1 MTRGEILHGLEIVIF
16 NHRRVDWHYDLLEKL
31 QDQGYVDWFSW
42 YDIDKEKQLYKINAT
57 QKGLMYYTNQR
68 GKRTSKFYFVLATII
83 LIIPYVAILLS
94 I

>member
-16 NHRRVDWHYDLLEKL
+16 NHHRVDWHYDLLEKL
-31 QDQGYVDWFSW
+31 QDLGYIDWFSW
-42 YDIDKEKQLYKINAT
+42 YDINKQKQLYKINAT
-57 QKGLMYYTNQR
+57 QKGLSYYIDNK

-83 LIIPYVAILLS
+83 LIIPYVAILLT